1 VLFAANAGCA
11 RFGFERVDPDTGAG
25 LGGPL
30 VTTGSGGAAGNGG
43 LAGQGGTAVG
53 GSGGVGGTPGQAG
66 TGAFSAGVDAGA
78 TADAG
83 STNVPPDASTSCF
96 DGVRNGDELG
106 VDCGG
111 SQCDPCAACSLGSP
125 QLLGQPNYSDNDLW
139 SPRLSGDG
147 LTLYFGL
154 TITGLKEQIAL
165 ATRPDPAAEWN
176 LGQSLPAP
184 VNDSGEGTPYV
195 SLDGLRLYFYSERS
209 GGAGSR
215 DLYLATRAN
224 GSDDFAGVTPLSS
237 LNTPDIDYLPWLSP
251 DELTIYFCSGSA
263 GSADIL
269 RATRSS
275 INAAFDSALPV
286 SELNSSSDEDGV
298 TLTADGLE
306 AILSSNR
313 PGSAGKRDLFRATR
327 ASASDP
333 FSTPLPLDSLNS
345 ADNEIDPAFSPDGTE
360 LYFASSRGGTKSQI
374 YRVARSCTR

>member
-1 VLFAANAGCA
+1 MLFAALAGCA
-11 RFGFERVDPDTGAG
+11 RFGFERVDADAGAG

-30 VTTGSGGAAGNGG
+30 VTTGSAGAGGNG
-43 LAGQGGTAVG
+43 LAGQGGTAAA
-53 GSGGVGGTPGQAG
+53 GSGGAGGNAGQMG
-66 TGAFSAGVDAGA
+66 TGAAPGGVDAGA
-78 TADAG
+78 TDAG
-83 STNVPPDASTSCF
+83 ATDVPPDASTSCF

-111 SQCDPCAACSLGSP
+111 SQCDACASCTLGSP

-165 ATRPDPAAEWN
+165 ATRPDPASEWS
-176 LGQSLPAP
+176 LGQTLPAP

-209 GGAGSR
+209 GGAGTR
-215 DLYLATRAN
+215 DLYLATRA
-224 GSDDFAGVTPLSS
+224 SDADDFAGVTPLSS
-237 LNTPDIDYLPWLSP
+237 LNTPVLDYLPWLSP
-251 DELTIYFCSGSA
+251 DELTIYFCSGSS

-275 INAAFDSALPV
+275 IGAAFDPAVPV
-286 SELNSSSDEDGV
+286 SELNSSSDENGI

-327 ASASDP
+327 VSASDP
-333 FSTPLPLDSLNS
+333 FSTPLPLDALNS

-360 LYFASSRGGTKSQI
+360 LYFASSRGGTKSQL
-374 YRVARSCTR
+374 YRVTRSCTR